1 VKRLRLSPS
10 QRVIAWRLVEPRTV
24 SANELVVALWG
35 DRADG
40 GPECTYGAIWSWL
53 FGLRRDLAPLGVEI
67 VNVYGFGWT
76 VPSDQRDALRGI
88 LADEIARNT
97 RDVDRERRERRLR
110 RAALR
115 ASLRAFHN
123 AAGAP

>member
-1 VKRLRLSPS
+1 MKRLRLSPS
-10 QRVIAWRLVEPRTV
+10 QRVIAWRLVEPRRV
-24 SANELVVALWG
+24 NMSELVSALWG

-40 GPECTYGAIWSWL
+40 GPENTYGSVKALL
-53 FGLRRDLAPLGVEI
+53 FRLRHDLAQFGVEI
-67 VNVYGFGWT
+67 VNVHGFGWT
-76 VPSDQRDALRGI
+76 VPSEQRDLLRDI

-97 RDVDRERRERRLR
+97 RDVDREHRERRLR

-115 ASLRAFHN
+115 ASLGAFHN

>member
-1 VKRLRLSPS
+1 MKRLRLSPS

-40 GPECTYGAIWSWL
+40 GPECTYGPIRSWL

-67 VNVYGFGWT
+67 VNVYGFGWN
-76 VPSDQRDALRGI
+76 VPSHQREVLRGI

-97 RDVDRERRERRLR
+97 RNWVRERREGRLKP
-110 RAALR
+110 RAV
-115 ASLRAFHN
+115 RAFHD
-123 AAGAP
+123 AAGSP